1 MVIRV
6 LLGIL
11 GLFHLVN
18 GAAMLLAPESWYAAT
33 PGVGMTGPMNHHFI
47 QDIGLAYLA
56 SGAGLMLGAR
66 AGRTAATLALAG
78 ATWPA
83 LHALLHVWGWIA
95 NGIPRDANA
104 FVSEA
109 VGVVVLAVLGVLLA
123 WKRARDEGVV

>member
-1 MVIRV
+1 MVIRI
-6 LLGIL
+6 LLGLL
-11 GLFHLVN
+11 GLFHLAN
-18 GAAMLLAPESWYAAT
+18 GLFMLASPDAWYAAV

-47 QDIGLAYLA
+47 QDIGLAFAA
-56 SGAGLMLGAR
+56 SGLGLLLGAR

-95 NGIPRDANA
+95 HGIPHDTNV

-109 VGVVVLAVLGVLLA
+109 VGVVAISALGAVLAWL
-123 WKRARDEGVV
+123 RARDEGVV

>member
-1 MVIRV
+1 MVIRI

-11 GLFHLVN
+11 GLFHLGN

-56 SGAGLMLGAR
+56 SGAGLILGAR

-78 ATWPA
+78 AAWPA

-95 NGIPRDANA
+95 HGIPRDATA

-109 VGVVVLAVLGVLLA
+109 VGVVALAALGALLA
-123 WKRARDEGVV
+123 GLRARNEGAM